1 MENQLARLRTMAAA
15 HHVALVS
22 KDALLV
28 EMGRAI
34 ARRMVKRTGA
44 HIYQM
49 LTCSLPY
56 FPRDLLREMIP
67 QTCLKEDTTKVMHW
81 ELTTVTEVEQVL
93 GPVLQKSGYVCMGS
107 TKAFRSR
114 SERVIR
120 VAAKLMCPFEI
131 THQVSGFGAERCYLN
146 GMYMLVTQDGE
157 MHFPKDNQRR
167 ELAIPIEERLAL
179 RNGVNAEMSEI
190 GQQGHPLSPTWWRQL
205 GNEVKATEAEQLLA
219 SSAPARRLRKGQ
231 KAAPLHRR
239 VSQESFEIGSIVGE
253 KRSSGKVK
261 IMYLV
266 QWAGYD
272 ASWEPWRISGQV
284 GDPIETWEP
293 AQRLRGTA
301 ALEVWRTTTR
311 P

>member
-1 MENQLARLRTMAAA
+1 MAQSRAMAAA
-15 HHVALVS
+15 QHLSLVS
-22 KDALLV
+22 KDTLLV
-28 EMGRAI
+28 EMGRSI

-56 FPRDLLREMIP
+56 FPRDLLREIIP
-67 QTCLKEDTTKVMHW
+67 QTCVKEETAKIIHW

-93 GPVLQKSGYVCMGS
+93 GPILEKSGYVCVGS
-107 TKAFRSR
+107 TKAFRSK

-146 GMYMLVTQDGE
+146 GMYTLVTQDGE

-167 ELAIPIEERLAL
+167 ELAVPMEEQLAL
-179 RNGVNAEMSEI
+179 RKGVKAEMSEI
-190 GQQGHPLSPTWWRQL
+190 GQQGYPLSPSWWRQL

-219 SSAPARRLRKGQ
+219 SPTACRMRKGQ
-231 KAAPLHRR
+231 KKTAAPDHRR
-239 VSQESFEIGSIVGE
+239 VSQETFEIESIVGE
-253 KRSSGKVK
+253 KRGRGKMK

-266 QWAGYD
+266 RWAGYD
-272 ASWEPWRISGQV
+272 ASWEPWRINGQL

-293 AQRLRGTA
+293 AQRLTGTA
-301 ALEVWRTTTR
+301 ALEVWRTTR
-311 P
+311 SQ